1 MNPLRKPFHR
11 RKGRF
16 SYLLAIMIMQL
27 LLSPWAEVSGA
38 RGRITSLLGAGAVL
52 CALYAVSESRKV
64 WIAGVILAVP
74 AFLHRISTPDLHSLF
89 SVAGLGASIA
99 FDMLITVFIL
109 QEILRHDDISGQTI
123 NGALCAYLTTG
134 YAFGHLYML
143 LVHLHADSFAVDTR
157 LFHHTIP
164 VQPDLIYYSYT
175 TLVSLGANGIA
186 PSAPSTRCLSM
197 IEGILGVLYLTVLL
211 GRLVGLH
218 VSQSIMKTSRKSAD
232 RSETPETN
240 EAWDAELQ

>member
-1 MNPLRKPFHR
+1 MNSLRKPFHR

-16 SYLLAIMIMQL
+16 SYLLAVMIMQL

-38 RGRITSLLGAGAVL
+38 RGRITGLLAAGAVL
-52 CALYAVSESRKV
+52 CALYAVSESQRV

-74 AFLHRISTPDLHSLF
+74 AFLHRITAPDLHSFF
-89 SVAGLGASIA
+89 SLAGLGASIA

-109 QEILRHDDISGQTI
+109 QEILQHDNISGQTI

-143 LVHLHADSFAVDTR
+143 LVHLYPDSFVVDTR
-157 LFHHTIP
+157 LFRHTIA

-175 TLVSLGANGIA
+175 TLVALGANGIA
-186 PSAPSTRCLSM
+186 PSAPSSRGLSM
-197 IEGILGVLYLTVLL
+197 IEGLLGVMYLTVLL

-218 VSQSIMKTSRKSAD
+218 VSQSITKVSPKSRD
-232 RSETPETN
+232 RSETPERN
-240 EAWDAELQ
+240 EAWDAELR